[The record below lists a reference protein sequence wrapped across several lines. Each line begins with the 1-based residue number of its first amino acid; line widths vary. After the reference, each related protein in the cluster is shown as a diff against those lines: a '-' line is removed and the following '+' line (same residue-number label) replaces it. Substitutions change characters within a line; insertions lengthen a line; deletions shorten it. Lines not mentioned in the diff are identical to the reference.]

1 MDFLER
7 VSLQLRFPMSRYRS
21 FTILSS
27 IAMLSLA
34 TQARAVAPSLSA
46 VTPYGFQ
53 RGTEADVSFAGARL
67 GDTQELMFY
76 SPGIKVAELKTEKD
90 NLVKAKLAIAPD
102 CRIGIH
108 AVRLRTATGVS
119 NLRTFT
125 IGPLPEVPEKE
136 PNNDFAAPQPVPFGC
151 TVSGVVQSEDV
162 DHFVVE
168 AKKGERI
175 VAELEGIR
183 LGYTFFDPYLAV
195 LNSERF
201 ELGRSDDAAL
211 LRQDCLCA
219 VIAPEDGKYIV
230 QVRESAYGGNG
241 SCKYRLHVGKFPRP
255 TTVLPA
261 GGRPSETLSIRWIG
275 DPAGEWTEQITL
287 PSEEKQKHGLF
298 AQDQHGI
305 APSPNVVR
313 VVDLPNTMEAE
324 PNDARDGATAATA
337 PGALNGVI
345 EKPGDVDNFKFTAKK
360 GQRFDI
366 RVYAR
371 NTLRSPLDSVLVVR
385 RAGGAAV
392 GSNDDSGGPDSYLR
406 FNAPA
411 DEDYYVEIYDH
422 LRGGGP
428 DYAYR
433 IEIAPMTQALTMT
446 LPERQRY
453 VSTTLA
459 VPRGNR
465 MALMV
470 NAGRANWGGDLEVSI
485 EGLPKG
491 MSFETVTMPANRNTI
506 PVLFSAAAD
515 APLGGTLA
523 DVIGRSADE
532 KLNVVGHLRQRT
544 MLVRGQNNRD
554 VWGHDAD
561 RMAAVVAE
569 EMPFQLEIV
578 QPRAPIARQGSK
590 GLKVVA
596 KRKEGFKQPIAIR
609 MLYNPPGIG
618 SSGSISIPADKS
630 EAVIPLTANNGAAI
644 GTWPI
649 IVTGSATVAGGRIEV
664 ATQMAQLEIS
674 DSFFT
679 FAFEKTAAELGQET
693 ELIVNVEN
701 KIPFDG
707 EAEVQL
713 LGLPANTSTKPE
725 PIKLK
730 KDSAQM
736 VFPIKVEEKA
746 RPATYKSLVCRAVVM
761 QNGEPVTH
769 TLGTGQLRVDK
780 PLPPKV
786 AAPKPQA
793 KPKPKPAAT
802 KPPAKKRLTRLEQLR
817 LERMKAQQ
825 GQ

>member
-1 MDFLER
+1 
-7 VSLQLRFPMSRYRS
+7 MSRYRLL
-21 FTILSS
+21 TILSS
-27 IAMLSLA
+27 IAMLSSA
-34 TQARAVAPSLSA
+34 ADVWAVAPSLSA

-53 RGTEADVSFAGARL
+53 RGTEVEVSFAGARL
-67 GDTQELMFY
+67 GDAQELMFY
-76 SPGIKVAELKTEKD
+76 SPGFKVAELKAEKD
-90 NLVKAKLAIAPD
+90 NLVKAKVAIAPE

-125 IGPLPEVPEKE
+125 IGALPDVPEKE
-136 PNNDFAAPQPVPFGC
+136 PNTDFAAPQSVPSGS
-151 TVSGVVQSEDV
+151 TVSGVIQSEDV
-162 DHFVVE
+162 DHFAVE

-183 LGYTFFDPYLAV
+183 LGYTFFDPYLAI

-201 ELGRSDDAAL
+201 ELARSDDAAL

-241 SCKYRLHVGKFPRP
+241 NCKYRLHVGKFPRP
-255 TTVLPA
+255 TTALPA
-261 GGRPSETLSIRWIG
+261 GGRPSEAMSVRWIG
-275 DPAGEWTEQITL
+275 DPAGEWTEEITL
-287 PSEEKQKHGLF
+287 PSTETLEHGLF
-298 AQDQHGI
+298 AQDPHGI

-313 VVDLPNTMEAE
+313 VVDLQNAIEVE
-324 PNDARDGATAATA
+324 PNDARDAATAATA

-345 EKPGDVDNFKFTAKK
+345 EKPGDIDNFKFTAKK
-360 GQRFDI
+360 GQKFDI

-385 RAGGAAV
+385 RANGAAV
-392 GSNDDSGGPDSYLR
+392 GSNDDSGGPDSYYR
-406 FNAPA
+406 FTAPA

-428 DYAYR
+428 DFAYR
-433 IEIAPMTQALTMT
+433 AEIAPAKQSLTMT
-446 LPERQRY
+446 LPERTRY
-453 VSTTLA
+453 VSTTLT

-465 MALMV
+465 VALMV
-470 NAGRANWGGDLEVSI
+470 NAGRANWGGDLAVSV
-485 EGLPKG
+485 EGLPQG

-506 PVLFSAAAD
+506 PVLFSSAPD

-523 DVIGRSADE
+523 DVIGRPVDE
-532 KLNVVGHLRQRT
+532 KVKVVGHLLQRT

-554 VWGHDAD
+554 VWGHDAE

-569 EMPFQLEIV
+569 EVPFQLEIV
-578 QPRAPIARQGSK
+578 QSQAPIARQGSK
-590 GLKVVA
+590 KLKVVA

-618 SSGSISIPADKS
+618 SSGSISIPADKN

-649 IVTGSATVAGGRIEV
+649 IVYGTATAAGGPVEV
-664 ATQMAQLEIS
+664 ATQMAKLEIS

-679 FAFEKTAAELGQET
+679 FVFEKTVAELGQDT
-693 ELIVNVEN
+693 ELVVNVEN

-725 PIKLK
+725 PFKIE
-730 KDSAQM
+730 KDSTQM

-746 RPATYKSLVCRAVVM
+746 RPATYKSLVCRAVVV

-769 TLGTGQLRVDK
+769 TLGTGELRVDK

-786 AAPKPQA
+786 AAPKPKPQA
-793 KPKPKPAAT
+793 KPKPKPAAP
-802 KPPAKKRLTRLEQLR
+802 KPPVKKRLSRLEQLR
-817 LERMKAQQ
+817 LERMKAQE